1 MGRHPRIEGKAL
13 IYFISSKGRNGQKIF
28 RDDNDK
34 IYFRSLLKKQK
45 IKGKLIFYGYV
56 LLPDLYACILETSK
70 NNLIQSMHRINSDY
84 ANYFN
89 RRHHCR
95 NKLFHDRY
103 NCFIIEKKQY
113 LTEVSRYLH
122 LLPVK
127 ERAVKLPM
135 LYGWSS
141 LPGYVSKNK
150 QEDWINY
157 NCILRILN
165 ENNLIASSDYKKYLS
180 EGIKEKISSPFK
192 NLKASNILGSDEFK
206 KEIYQTKLSNKVSYQ
221 DDLTLAKK
229 IIELVNQN
237 STWPSLKAKKK
248 RIAKAVLS
256 RSATI
261 YFLKKFTELS
271 NQQIS
276 RFFHSLKTSSIS
288 QMSRR
293 FNLAKENYKSLKKI
307 SDSLESK
314 IKAIAID
321 KNEKD

>member
-1 MGRHPRIEGKAL
+1 
-13 IYFISSKGRNGQKIF
+13 
-28 RDDNDK
+28 
-34 IYFRSLLKKQK
+34 
-45 IKGKLIFYGYV
+45 
-56 LLPDLYACILETSK
+56 
-70 NNLIQSMHRINSDY
+70 
-84 ANYFN
+84 
-89 RRHHCR
+89 
-95 NKLFHDRY
+95 
-103 NCFIIEKKQY
+103 
-113 LTEVSRYLH
+113 
-122 LLPVK
+122 
-127 ERAVKLPM
+127 M